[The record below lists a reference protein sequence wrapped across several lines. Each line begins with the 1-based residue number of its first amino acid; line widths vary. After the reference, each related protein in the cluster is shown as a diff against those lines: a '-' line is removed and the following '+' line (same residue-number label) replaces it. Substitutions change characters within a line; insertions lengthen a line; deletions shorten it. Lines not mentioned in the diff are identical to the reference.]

1 MWGCELGLMV
11 SPPFLPCCHPS
22 DCGRLFRA
30 RLMLGSVYHLKAA
43 RLFSKRSCLFAVD
56 CCFLMDMWLQL
67 QFCWS
72 GSLGQS
78 LC

>member
-22 DCGRLFRA
+22 DCGRLFRV

-43 RLFSKRSCLFAVD
+43 RLFSKRCCLFAVE